1 MKIADLQTLFDTH
14 CKQTSNDH
22 QTAFGQSITIN
33 HKPITNNLFK
43 NPPKAPLGDTT
54 AKTGK
59 TGKTDQHNQASQEV
73 FEFWLDIMGKDPA
86 KWKLTDERKRKIIAR
101 LKDGKDITDIKQAIY
116 NASQD
121 NWAVTH
127 GKTDISYICQ
137 SDARLSEFL
146 LKKPKAMQQNQQHRH
161 QQNQFTGA
169 NHATHQSN
177 HLATTNT
184 NTTPNT
190 NTTQGYWQ
198 KLDADAAAYFAQR
211 NQHDQQQHPTANPTT
226 PYKFYSNSGKHG
238 LNTKCKPKTA
248 KLTGALTWCW
258 YGQTT

>member
-1 MKIADLQTLFDTH
+1 MAFLVKSLKDKGVKANARMKIADLQTLFDTH
-14 CKQTSNDH
+14 CKQTSNNHQTPSNPSNDH
-22 QTAFGQSITIN
+22 QTAFEQSITIN
-33 HKPITNNLFK
+33 HKPITNNQLINK
-43 NPPKAPLGDTT
+43 PPKAPLVDTT
-54 AKTGK
+54 AK

-73 FEFWLDIMGKDPA
+73 FEFWLDIMDKDPD

-146 LKKPKAMQQNQQHRH
+146 LKQTKAMQQRQ

-169 NHATHQSN
+169 NHATHQP
-177 HLATTNT
+177 TNK
-184 NTTPNT
+184 
-190 NTTQGYWQ
+190 Q
-198 KLDADAAAYFAQR
+198 
-211 NQHDQQQHPTANPTT
+211 PTT
-226 PYKFYSNSGKHG
+226 AEYADK
-238 LNTKCKPKTA
+238 LNT
-248 KLTGALTWCW
+248 ALSQYLEQRKRTQRPANHGDWSAIRPVE
-258 YGQTT
+258 TVV